1 MFGIFI
7 IDNFYAA
14 GMKFILIFNKFNSK
28 VISFFESG
36 VFFNKEFSTTFRRQT
51 FCTADFLIARYGVI
65 NYGFVVVIIIFWCPG
80 LWDTLNF
87 KRMV

>member
-1 MFGIFI
+1 MFGLFI

-28 VISFFESG
+28 VISFFEAG
-36 VFFNKEFSTTFRRQT
+36 VFFNKEFTTSFKRRT

-65 NYGFVVVIIIFWCPG
+65 NHGFVVVIVIFWCPG
-80 LWDTLNF
+80 LWNTLNF